1 MATYQNFKDG
11 KLDGAIPLKAVMKMS
26 DQDVTDLL
34 QLGSFYYRQGQVD
47 KALTILEGLAAV
59 DPDNAMVQ
67 GSLGAIYVKAGRNE
81 EALAT
86 LNRAHAMTPNDISV
100 LVNRGEV
107 MMRLGRTQEAG
118 RDFKQ
123 AMDLDPQRKD
133 PAANRARLIVVG
145 LAAVAR
151 KIEEVKKPK

>member
-11 KLDGAIPLKAVMKMS
+11 KLDGTIPLKAVAKIS
-26 DQDVTDLL
+26 DQEITGLL
-34 QLGSFYYRQGQVD
+34 QLGAFYYNQGQTD

-59 DPDNAMVQ
+59 DPDNALVQ
-67 GSLGAIYVKAGRNE
+67 GSLGAVYVKAGRNE
-81 EALAT
+81 EALTT
-86 LNRAHAMTPNDISV
+86 LNRAHAMVPTDTSV

-151 KIEEVKKPK
+151 KIEEVKQQK

>member
-1 MATYQNFKDG
+1 MATYQNFTDG
-11 KLDGAIPLKAVMKMS
+11 KLGGTIPLKTVARIS
-26 DQDVTDLL
+26 DQEITSLL
-34 QLGSFYYRQGQVD
+34 QLGAFYYNQGQTE
-47 KALTILEGLAAV
+47 KALTILEGLAAM
-59 DPDNAMVQ
+59 DPDNAAVQ
-67 GSLGAIYVKAGRNE
+67 GALGAVFVKAGRNE

-86 LNRAHAMTPNDISV
+86 LNRAHAMTPDDISV

-151 KIEEVKKPK
+151 KIEEVKQQK

>member
-59 DPDNAMVQ
+59 DPDNATVQ
-67 GSLGAIYVKAGRNE
+67 GSLGAVYVKAGRNE

-123 AMDLDPQRKD
+123 AMDPQRKD

>member
-11 KLDGAIPLKAVMKMS
+11 KLDGTIPLKTAAGM
-26 DQDVTDLL
+26 TDEQINSLL
-34 QLGSFYYRQGQVD
+34 QLGAFYYNQGQTEH
-47 KALTILEGLAAV
+47 ALTILEGLAAV
-59 DPDNAMVQ
+59 DPDNATVQ
-67 GSLGAIYVKAGRNE
+67 GSLGAVYVKAGRNE

-86 LNRAHAMTPNDISV
+86 LNRAHTMTPNDISI